1 MILERYLNNDIN
13 NSLEST
19 QYFGEDIEKFEAA
32 EAAEAAEDAK
42 KYIID
47 NIYKECITWGGDKGF
62 IIGIEKNHIY
72 SDYYFIVYIPD
83 KELIVYELVNAA
95 TIL

>member
-1 MILERYLNNDIN
+1 MILKRYLNNDIN

-19 QYFGEDIEKFEAA
+19 QYFGEDIEKF
-32 EAAEAAEDAK
+32 EAAEDAK

-62 IIGIEKNHIY
+62 IIGIENNYIY